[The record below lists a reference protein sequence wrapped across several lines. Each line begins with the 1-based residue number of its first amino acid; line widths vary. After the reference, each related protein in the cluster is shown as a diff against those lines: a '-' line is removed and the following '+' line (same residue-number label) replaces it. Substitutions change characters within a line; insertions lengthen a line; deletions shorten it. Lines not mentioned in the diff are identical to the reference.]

1 MRFRS
6 PYLLSLL
13 LFLLIASAA
22 RSQESGHPVLSSRRS
37 PVQRERDSVAAM
49 RIPAL
54 HLPEALRGR
63 SLPSSVDNT
72 NTPFWPKIRDQHMF
86 YSCQQYAGAVYV
98 FGYEM
103 NRMRNRTGWLDENSF
118 AAHYTWSFMNQG
130 ERYIGVDFLQSFD
143 VIRQQGHMTISDFG
157 GDTAS
162 SVLGWPN
169 GYEKYRG
176 AMNNRIRQ
184 VYAIETGSAEGVNT
198 LRNYLFDLM
207 EGAATGGIGCFTTS
221 SEALNQMHTIP
232 PGLPEAGKHLVT
244 EWRFDPN
251 HGLTIVGYNDSVR
264 YDLNQDGKFTRDLDI
279 TGDGIVD
286 MRDWETGAF
295 KIANSYGNWWADTGY
310 TYAMY
315 RSFAMPYGDGGVWNN
330 RVYVVEPDTAYHPLL
345 GMKVTL
351 ACNLRDRIRVRA
363 GINTDTLATMPAERI
378 DFPLFGF
385 QGGEFPMQGYDSVP
399 GSDTLEFGLDVTQ
412 LLNRLA
418 PGQKARYY
426 LEVEERDPGHA
437 CSGRIVRASFISYAE
452 GDREVRV
459 ADTGVAFLDNNSTF
473 VSAVAAFQKPD
484 VRVVTTTLP
493 QLPAV
498 FPMQVQLEAAG
509 GSPPYSW
516 SLPVSYAKLP
526 GSKPEPQISQN
537 AIMPAHTTEYFSAVG
552 LPFSFPFY
560 GKRYDSIYVN
570 NTGFICFERQNLPA
584 PYSTEEGEMLKMF
597 PVISPAFSLST
608 AYMFPKNDGMW
619 YEGDATHAIVRW
631 KTSVAPYYYESI
643 DDFAVELFPD
653 GHFDFLYGTMENNGF
668 LHTIYTG
675 ISKGDQQQSDIS
687 TEWDANQLSGRSISW
702 YPALRPEGVSVSRS
716 GMLSVTQAE
725 PGIVYTLQVR
735 AEDAHRIGAV
745 KDLTLAEGLSV
756 EQSLVCGT
764 DSLLKANT
772 DASLRI
778 TLVNRNTSPVSGLQL
793 KLRSADTTIRVS
805 DSTFVVQNLAAGQTS
820 VIPSVF
826 HFRLIHGVPDCYPA
840 MLTLTGASSTANF
853 RKELVFPVTAPDLSI
868 EPPVIDDGYNGQM
881 DPGEVADLAVLVRN
895 RGGLEASNLSLK
907 LSGGSSDLTVISD
920 PTIHTGKLGAF
931 SDSRNLFR
939 LRASQTILPGTI
951 VPMRLDLRDT
961 GGLVK
966 SLTFEVV
973 VGKVPVA
980 VVDLAQNHQSA
991 RAMRKALDSLNIPCD
1006 SIFALP
1012 FDYSRYS
1019 CIFLVLGTASQGNH
1033 VLTMEEGSSLA
1044 GWLDRGGKLYMESYY
1059 TWYYPDPTTLHARFH
1074 YTSAHVPAWFYPD
1087 VAGIPSTLGDGMS
1100 YVYTS
1105 PLSYAVFS
1113 FEPVAPAYSTF
1124 RNLGTPARNLE
1135 IAYDGADYK
1144 TIGSVT
1150 GFGFLDG
1157 QGAPSDQKTL
1167 MQRYL
1172 EFFEL
1177 NLTGPF
1183 PLFHAASTAVCQGD
1197 QATFTDDSFRNIVSR
1212 SWEFPGGNPSVSTAE
1227 QPSVQY
1233 TTSGTYDV
1241 KLTVSDGQ
1249 HTQSIL
1255 KKGYIHVERC
1265 TGITENSGAEFTIY
1279 PNPAS
1284 DKVFIRTEQSVRYDL
1299 RATLSDL
1306 SGRVLRVR
1314 TFTTI
1319 SGEPAAFELSGLARG
1334 IYLLRVECGSK
1345 AVSFKVV
1352 KD

>member
-1 MRFRS
+1 M
-6 PYLLSLL
+6 PLLKSLL
-13 LFLLIASAA
+13 FSLLTALLIIPTTRGQQPERSVLNAS
-22 RSQESGHPVLSSRRS
+22 RT
-37 PVQRERDSVAAM
+37 PVQRQRDSVAAM
-49 RIPAL
+49 RVPVL
-54 HLPEALRGR
+54 HLPEALKGR
-63 SLPSSVDNT
+63 MLPSTIDNT
-72 NTPFWPKIRDQHMF
+72 NTPYWPKIRDQHLF

-98 FGYEM
+98 FGYEI

-118 AAHYTWSFMNQG
+118 PAHYTWSFMNEA
-130 ERYIGVDFLQSFD
+130 ERYIGVDFLQSFN
-143 VIRQQGHMTISDFG
+143 VIRQQGHMTVNDFG

-169 GYEKYRG
+169 GYEKYRS
-176 AMNNRIRQ
+176 AMNNRLRQ
-184 VYAIETGSAEGVNT
+184 VYAIETGNAEGVNT
-198 LRNYLFDLM
+198 LRNYLFDHL
-207 EGAATGGIGCFTTS
+207 EGASTGGIGCFTTS

-232 PGLPEAGKHLVT
+232 PGLPEAGKHVVS

-264 YDLNQDGKFTRDLDI
+264 YDVNQDGKFTRNLDI

-315 RSFAMPYGDGGVWNN
+315 RSFAMPYGFGGVWNN
-330 RVYVVEPDTAYHPLL
+330 RVYVVEADTAYRPLL

-363 GINTDTLATMPAERI
+363 GINTDTLATMPSERL
-378 DFPLFGF
+378 DFPLFCF
-385 QGGEFPMQGYDSVP
+385 QGGEFPMQGYDTVP
-399 GSDTLEFGLDVTQ
+399 GSDSLEFGLDVTQ
-412 LLNRLA
+412 LLNHLS
-418 PGQKARYY
+418 PGQKARFF

-452 GDREVRV
+452 GNREVRV

-473 VSAVAAFQKPD
+473 VSAVAAFSKPD
-484 VRVVTTTLP
+484 VHIITASLPPLTTGLP
-493 QLPAV
+493 L
-498 FPMQVQLEAAG
+498 QVQLEAAG
-509 GSPPYSW
+509 GSPPYRW
-516 SLPVSYAKLP
+516 SLPVNYAKVP
-526 GSKPEPQISQN
+526 GGKAEPPIWQN
-537 AIMPAHTTEYFSAVG
+537 AILPTHSTEYFTAVG

-560 GKRYDSIYVN
+560 GKMYDSIYVN

-619 YEGDATHAIVRW
+619 YEGDASHAVVRW

-643 DDFAVELFPD
+643 DDYAVELFPD

-675 ISKGDQQQSDIS
+675 ISKGDQEQSDIGI
-687 TEWDANQLSGRSISW
+687 EWDANQLSGKSLSW
-702 YPALRPEGVSVSRS
+702 YPPLRPDGVSVSPS

-725 PGIVYTLQVR
+725 PGLVYSLRVR
-735 AEDAHRIGAV
+735 AEDAHRIGAD
-745 KDLTLAEGLSV
+745 KELTLAEGLEV
-756 EQSLVCGT
+756 GQSLLCGA
-764 DSLLKANT
+764 DSSLKAGT
-772 DASLRI
+772 DASLKV
-778 TLVNRNTSPVSGLQL
+778 TLVNRNAFPVSGLQL
-793 KLRSADTTIRVS
+793 KLRCADTTVRIP
-805 DSTFVVQNLAAGQTS
+805 DSTFAVQTLAAGQTL
-820 VIPSVF
+820 VIPTAF
-826 HFRLIHGVPDCYPA
+826 RFRLVHGVPDCYPVR
-840 MLTLTGASSTANF
+840 MTLTGVSAAATF
-853 RKELVFPVTAPDLSI
+853 LKELVFPVTAPDLSI
-868 EPPVIDDGYNGQM
+868 EQPVVDDGYNGRM
-881 DPGEVADLAVLVRN
+881 DPGEIADLAVLVRN
-895 RGGLEASNLSLK
+895 RGGLGASNLTLK

-920 PTIHTGKLGAF
+920 PQVNTGQLGPF

-951 VPMRLDLRDT
+951 VPMRLDLKDT

-966 SLTFEVV
+966 SLTFEIV
-973 VGKVPVA
+973 VGRVPVA

-991 RAMRKALDSLNIPCD
+991 RAMRRALDSLNIPCD

-1012 FDYSRYS
+1012 FDYNRYS

-1044 GWLDRGGKLYMESYY
+1044 GWLDRGGRLYMESYY
-1059 TWYYPDPTTLHARFH
+1059 TWYYPDPTALHSRFH
-1074 YTSAHVPAWFYPD
+1074 YNSAKVSAWFYPD

-1100 YVYTS
+1100 FVYTS

-1113 FEPVAPAYSTF
+1113 FEPVAPAYATF

-1167 MQRYL
+1167 MKRYL
-1172 EFFEL
+1172 EFFDL

-1183 PLFHAASTAVCQGD
+1183 PLFHAASTTVCQGA

-1212 SWEFPGGNPSVSTAE
+1212 SWEFPGGTPSTATGE
-1227 QPSVQY
+1227 QPAVRY
-1233 TTSGTYDV
+1233 DAPGDYDV
-1241 KLTVSDGQ
+1241 KLTVSDGVS
-1249 HTQSIL
+1249 TQSIL
-1255 KKGYIHVERC
+1255 KKQYIHVEHC
-1265 TGITENSGAEFTIY
+1265 TGVAENGKGAFLLY
-1279 PNPAS
+1279 PNPAGDRVYIGTAEGS
-1284 DKVFIRTEQSVRYDL
+1284 RYTVC
-1299 RATLSDL
+1299 ATLHDPA
-1306 SGRVLRVR
+1306 GRIVSEQTLLAG
-1314 TFTTI
+1314 
-1319 SGEPAAFELSGLARG
+1319 SGEPAAFNLAGIRPGLYVLRLSVGG
-1334 IYLLRVECGSK
+1334 K
-1345 AVSFKVV
+1345 TTSFKVV
-1352 KD
+1352 KE